1 MILESLDLRVY
12 PTEFGSRRFLV
23 SERVVAPQIVARLG
37 ERLVTMTVF
46 PRSSASETAALQT
59 LSVACP
65 RYH

>member
-12 PTEFGSRRFLV
+12 PTEFGSRRFLI
-23 SERVVAPQIVARLG
+23 SERVVAPQIVARLA
-37 ERLVTMTVF
+37 ERPVTIEVF

-65 RYH
+65 RCH